1 MWSYKVRH
9 ILTTSVQGSHSSTSA
24 PSIYFTWE
32 GWEQKATFLWEIVKQ
47 GRQDSLFWKLT
58 YMLMPFWELHS
69 TAWSLVPGVEMK
81 QNSVSTVHAA
91 YSKCRT
97 RDSGQTTSITHPG
110 QALSCSV
117 SKIIGDRLSSLSLS
131 PVTGRT
137 KSRKCAI
144 SCTHLVEFRA
154 CRKLLHFMKTDC
166 CSLFSQMHW
175 GQWIEYQIHTFN

>member
-1 MWSYKVRH
+1 MKLQSQTYTHNLSTGESFFHLCTKHLFYMRRLRTESNISMRNSKTRATRFA
-9 ILTTSVQGSHSSTSA
+9 ILKTNIHADAILGTTQH
-24 PSIYFTWE
+24 
-32 GWEQKATFLWEIVKQ
+32 
-47 GRQDSLFWKLT
+47 
-58 YMLMPFWELHS
+58 
-69 TAWSLVPGVEMK
+69 SLVPGVEMK

-154 CRKLLHFMKTDC
+154 CRKPLHFMKTDC